1 MITTNFIICLL
12 GTLLG
17 FVMLIKH
24 LKIFS
29 TDKTPTVDA
38 WLVAVGTL
46 AWTLFLYSA
55 HDSLTV
61 NTAWVDEATDQYTAT
76 VLARAL
82 FLAYWAGDMLKIK
95 RHCLTLLKRK
105 KRFG

>member
-1 MITTNFIICLL
+1 MILTNFVICLV
-12 GTLLG
+12 GVVLG
-17 FVMLIKH
+17 FLMLIRH

-29 TDKTPTVDA
+29 DDKTPTVDA

-46 AWTLFLYSA
+46 AWTLFLYNA
-55 HDSLTV
+55 YDSLMTDTLWIDE
-61 NTAWVDEATDQYTAT
+61 NTEQYTAN

-82 FLAYWAGDMLKIK
+82 FLIYWVGDLLKIK

>member
-12 GTLLG
+12 GTFFG

-29 TDKTPTVDA
+29 KDKTPTVDA

-46 AWTLFLYSA
+46 AWTLFLYNA
-55 HDSLTV
+55 YDSMIADTQ
-61 NTAWVDEATDQYTAT
+61 WIDEATDQYTAT

-82 FLAYWAGDMLKIK
+82 FLIYWVGDLLKIK
-95 RHCLTLLKRK
+95 KHCLTLLRRK
-105 KRFG
+105 KRLG